1 MQNNTLV
8 LCILLLFPTL
18 LLILYNSVKVVNN
31 TFSYIQNTEVLLFL
45 EIDR

>member
-18 LLILYNSVKVVNN
+18 LLILYNSAKVVND
-31 TFSYIQNTEVLLFL
+31 TFSYVQNTEVLFTFKV
-45 EIDR
+45 DR